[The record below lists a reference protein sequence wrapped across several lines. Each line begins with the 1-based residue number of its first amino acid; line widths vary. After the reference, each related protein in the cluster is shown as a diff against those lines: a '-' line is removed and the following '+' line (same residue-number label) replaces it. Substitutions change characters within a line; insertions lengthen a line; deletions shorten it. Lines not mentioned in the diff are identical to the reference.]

1 MPRASSGAL
10 VDSVNVATVWFS
22 FCRAE
27 ALRDTAG
34 ERLAA
39 VQTQRDHAFPAIV
52 TLRSPLNRPAGLPP
66 SVVPIPMPAWISVC
80 RPDRLL
86 SLGRAIA
93 VLEGSPAG
101 GGGRACG
108 ARKYDSGC
116 RVGS

>member
-39 VQTQRDHAFPAIV
+39 VQTQRDYAFPADFPE
-52 TLRSPLNRPAGLPP
+52 TLHDALYVPVGCQNCAVPLICSDDQRQQ
-66 SVVPIPMPAWISVC
+66 
-80 RPDRLL
+80 
-86 SLGRAIA
+86 
-93 VLEGSPAG
+93 
-101 GGGRACG
+101 
-108 ARKYDSGC
+108 
-116 RVGS
+116 